1 METACKQKGHR
12 MHWAAQLLICPRT
25 RRGIV
30 GKKTRDVFWSKH
42 ALWLVFPHW
51 VEYALQGGSSEP
63 LVLLSLWDCHLALI
77 TCSCFVLFYLLVKRR
92 RFHPKK
98 ASPKRKKNIQVHFK
112 LWKCPANQAVHKEI
126 WAVKRLILPRPREG
140 LGWKKAR
147 DAYWSTYTLGLLFL
161 LLSGI
166 FFARR
171 KLPVSFF
178 GEFVRL
184 PSGTDGPSSICVAF
198 PCLWKEVIFMLNQP
212 SPQRTTL
219 LECIYSY
226 RTLRQTTIAHRA
238 LGSTVDHLH

>member
-1 METACKQKGHR
+1 MLCKEEALSLLFCWVCETAIWHWSPVLALCCFICLWKEGAFIQKRLLQKG
-12 MHWAAQLLICPRT
+12 
-25 RRGIV
+25 
-30 GKKTRDVFWSKH
+30 
-42 ALWLVFPHW
+42 
-51 VEYALQGGSSEP
+51 
-63 LVLLSLWDCHLALI
+63 
-77 TCSCFVLFYLLVKRR
+77 
-92 RFHPKK
+92 
-98 ASPKRKKNIQVHFK
+98 KNIQVHFK